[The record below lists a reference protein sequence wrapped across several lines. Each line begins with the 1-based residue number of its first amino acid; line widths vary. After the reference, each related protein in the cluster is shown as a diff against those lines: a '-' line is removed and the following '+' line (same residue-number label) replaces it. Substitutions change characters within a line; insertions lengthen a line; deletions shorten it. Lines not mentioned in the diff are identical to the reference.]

1 MSHEDTAKHVG
12 GLMPSRRAE
21 PRVAILLSTF
31 NGETYLREQL
41 GSLLTQTHENWVL
54 YWRDDGS
61 RDATVAVMRDFAAIA
76 GQGRCVRIVQPEA
89 HQGVTGSFLALL
101 AAVVS
106 TLGERDAVAFADQD
120 DVWLPHKVERGLA
133 ALHRE
138 APSRPALYCARQRL
152 VDAVLA
158 PLGTSLPSGTS
169 NGFPASLTQNIAT
182 GCTVMLNCAAA
193 RLVAAS
199 RPAPATLH
207 DWWCYLM
214 VSAAGGAVLQDNE
227 PVVLYRQHAA
237 NVVGSPSSPWRRGVA
252 AIRRGPSVFMAVL
265 RQHVAA
271 LLAQPDLLTES
282 ARADLVAIDGALRGG
297 WWRRLAALGRH
308 GLTRQTWPETLVFRT
323 WFLLG

>member
-1 MSHEDTAKHVG
+1 MADEDTAERVRP
-12 GLMPSRRAE
+12 LMPPRRTE

-31 NGETYLREQL
+31 NGEAYLREQL

-61 RDATVAVMRDFAAIA
+61 RDASVAVLRGFAAIA
-76 GQGRCVRIVQPEA
+76 GQGRCVQIVQPEA
-89 HQGVTGSFLALL
+89 HQGVTASFLALL
-101 AAVVS
+101 AAVVP
-106 TLGERDAVAFADQD
+106 TLGEWDTVAFADQD
-120 DVWLPHKVERGLA
+120 DVWLPHKIERGLA

-138 APSRPALYCARQRL
+138 PPSRPALYCARQCL
-152 VDAVLA
+152 VDAALS
-158 PLGTSLPSGTS
+158 PLGTSPASRAG
-169 NGFPASLTQNIAT
+169 GFPASLAQNIAT
-182 GCTVMLNCAAA
+182 GCTVMLNGTAA
-193 RLVAAS
+193 RIVAAS

-207 DWWCYLM
+207 DWWCYLV
-214 VSAAGGAVLQDNE
+214 VSAAGGAVLQDDE
-227 PVVLYRQHAA
+227 PVVLYRQHARNA
-237 NVVGSPSSPWRRGVA
+237 VGSPCSPLQRGVA
-252 AIRRGPSVFMAVL
+252 AIRRGPGVFMAVL

-297 WWRRLAALGRH
+297 WWRRLTALRRD